1 MKYTLAKIY
10 VAEIK
15 VHTYYV
21 YIATHKKFYELGV
34 VDYFKCSD
42 LWMDDGDNKRSDEV
56 VYKLAG
62 KIANYMLPMADTVV
76 DLTYY
81 GMERAEIWDMRGDST
96 ICAVTIELETSET
109 RSDIYIT
116 GTYKSSP
123 YWVATDKYMDQG
135 DIVTELREQSV
146 AHWAADYTI
155 SAIRR
160 FGAVLKEQLA
170 AREKTW
176 RQELES
182 DKGEEQEAEND
193 REN

>member
-1 MKYTLAKIY
+1 MRYTIAKIY
-10 VAEIK
+10 VAE
-15 VHTYYV
+15 VNVNTYYI
-21 YIATHKKFYELGV
+21 YMATHRKFYKLGV
-34 VDYFKCSD
+34 LDYFERSD
-42 LWMDDGDNKRSDEV
+42 RWMDEGDDKRSDEV
-56 VYKLAG
+56 MYELAG
-62 KIANYMLPMADTVV
+62 AIANYMLSMADTVV

-116 GTYKSSP
+116 GTYKPSP

-135 DIVTELREQSV
+135 DIVTELREQSG

-155 SAIRR
+155 SAIRH
-160 FGAVLKEQLA
+160 FGTVLKEQLA
-170 AREKTW
+170 EREQTW

-182 DKGEEQEAEND
+182 DKEKEQEAENG

>member
-10 VAEIK
+10 VAEVK

-34 VDYFKCSD
+34 VDYFKRSD
-42 LWMDDGDNKRSDEV
+42 LWMDDGNNKRSDEV
-56 VYKLAG
+56 VYELAG

-81 GMERAEIWDMRGDST
+81 GMERAEIWVMRGDST
-96 ICAVTIELETSET
+96 ICAATIELETGET
-109 RSDIYIT
+109 HDNMYIT
-116 GTYKSSP
+116 GTYKPSP
-123 YWVATDKYMDQG
+123 YQIAIDKYMDQG
-135 DIVTELREQSV
+135 AILTELREQSA

-155 SAIRR
+155 SAIRH
-160 FGAVLKEQLA
+160 FGTVLKEQLA
-170 AREKTW
+170 EREQTW

-182 DKGEEQEAEND
+182 DKEEEQEAENG